1 MSDDILKIVTND
13 TKNLIDS
20 MDIVTPSMYAS
31 FFEKFSSSH
40 NLSMDDECKLAK
52 DLLDRECEN
61 IKDLQA
67 RATKNVNQ
75 LNSSTNKAINAI
87 KEQDTDLLNEAL
99 HETEEL
105 KKEVELLRKTVY
117 KDGLTNVNNR
127 KWLQDNVLEEER
139 KFKISGTLAIID
151 LNYFKDINDT
161 HGHIVGDKVLIYIAA
176 QLQKAK
182 GIVVRYGGD
191 EFIIIFKKDTPK
203 EIAEKRLEAIRN
215 SIINKN
221 LKIKDAAFKVSFSYG
236 VQEFKKDDYLNNII
250 DYADKNMYRDKTQIK
265 KIVTGI

>member
-1 MSDDILKIVTND
+1 MAEDILKIITND
-13 TKNLIDS
+13 AKVLIDS

-31 FFEKFSSSH
+31 IFEKLSSSH
-40 NLSMDDECKLAK
+40 ELNIEDEYTLAK
-52 DLLDRECEN
+52 NLLEKECAN

-75 LNSSTNKAINAI
+75 LNNSTNKAINAI

-127 KWLQDNVLEEER
+127 KWLHDNILEAEK

-176 QLQKAK
+176 QLKKSK

-191 EFIIIFKKDTPK
+191 EFIVIFNKDTSK
-203 EIAEKRLEAIRN
+203 DIVEKRLEAIRN
-215 SIINKN
+215 SVISKS
-221 LKIKDAAFKVSFSYG
+221 LKIKGAVFKVSFSYG